1 MAPVLIPKQKR
12 PANSSS
18 TGVRSGEDAPRPYK
32 CHLCPKSFHRLEH
45 QTRHI
50 RTHTGERPHQCTFAT
65 CQKRFSRS
73 DELTRHMRIHT
84 NSKAKKEQQRV
95 LVFPTPTSA
104 SSVSTVVAT
113 QVQAPSIEGV
123 TPSPSP
129 SPSPRMGVM
138 RNTSRV
144 HYHQQMKQSPYPML
158 ERYHHHRQQ
167 YHHNQH
173 QQHQQEPSPPASA
186 NSSPVSMVMS
196 DYESEST
203 ASPLFTPESSPVP
216 MMPTMGYTTPQ
227 LYSNSNNCYQKQ
239 QQDSFKPSSVQL
251 PPVLD
256 HHYRSTQQSVFLPP
270 ISSLMKSLCL

>member
-1 MAPVLIPKQKR
+1 
-12 PANSSS
+12 
-18 TGVRSGEDAPRPYK
+18 
-32 CHLCPKSFHRLEH
+32 
-45 QTRHI
+45 
-50 RTHTGERPHQCTFAT
+50 
-65 CQKRFSRS
+65 
-73 DELTRHMRIHT
+73 LTRHMRIHT

-138 RNTSRV
+138 RNTSR
-144 HYHQQMKQSPYPML
+144 
-158 ERYHHHRQQ
+158 
-167 YHHNQH
+167 
-173 QQHQQEPSPPASA
+173 
-186 NSSPVSMVMS
+186 
-196 DYESEST
+196 
-203 ASPLFTPESSPVP
+203 
-216 MMPTMGYTTPQ
+216 